1 MGYNGKSYEQDCYLT
16 VRLSYADITAFFDKV
31 MDGIEIFK
39 IVEGSNLRR
48 KGVQYELHE
57 NDLRAG

>member
-1 MGYNGKSYEQDCYLT
+1 M
-16 VRLSYADITAFFDKV
+16 RLSYADITAFFDKV